1 MNNVVKVGQLEIG
14 NGIPKICVPIIADTR
29 ENILQAARKLN
40 GQPFDLVEWRADFF
54 VDLYDTNKVMEV
66 LQLMH
71 NEFRET
77 PILFTIRTSA
87 EGGNIPISIE
97 DYIQINSEAANSG
110 LVDLIDVEIMR
121 GDDVVFVLVETAHD
135 AGIKVIASNHDFRK
149 TPKKEEL
156 ITRLCRMQELD
167 ADIAKIAVMPRS
179 ERDVLVLLDTTL
191 VMKELHGQTPVV
203 TMSMGDMGRISRIS
217 GGVFGSAITFGTA
230 GDSSAPGQM
239 PLNTLHTLLKNI

>member
-54 VDLYDTNKVMEV
+54 VDLYDTDKVMEV

>member
-14 NGIPKICVPIIADTR
+14 NGIPKICVPITADTR

-191 VMKELHGQTPVV
+191 VMNELHGQTPVV

-239 PLNTLHTLLKNI
+239 PLNTLHTLLKYI

>member
-239 PLNTLHTLLKNI
+239 PLNTLHTLLKYI